1 MSDIKITTTEP
12 AKKTIKSITFRR
24 PATKNYYECYELTYK
39 DFAAKIRKDG
49 WDGKEVKDGSLIKK
63 IWEELAEETG
73 CDNAINI
80 DADVQHDGDD
90 EDWDEDD
97 AEENVWMYIHDE
109 VIYTNSFPE
118 CAEEGCVA
126 DVINEGEKCEEC
138 SKTPE
143 QKAED
148 EERHKKHKES
158 MLASLDQRAA
168 ESKKQAEEYATK
180 MDAHWT
186 ICNVES
192 IKTAVVKA
200 EQFFKPKTTGE
211 LPPMLS
217 REAMERVRNNRRCEI
232 LAEMSKLVAEL
243 EEVAKW

>member
-1 MSDIKITTTEP
+1 MSDNKITMTEP
-12 AKKTIKSITFRR
+12 AKKTIKTITFRR
-24 PATKNYYECYELTYK
+24 PATKNYCECYELTYK

-49 WDGKEVKDGSLIKK
+49 WDGKEVKDGCLIKK
-63 IWEELAEETG
+63 IWDELAEETG
-73 CDNAINI
+73 CDGVIDV

-97 AEENVWMYIHDE
+97 AEENVWEYIYNE

-118 CAEEGCVA
+118 CAEEGCIA

-148 EERHKKHKES
+148 EERIKKNTAS
-158 MLASLDQRAA
+158 MNADLERQAA
-168 ESKKQAEEYATK
+168 ESKKQAEEYKKK

-186 ICNVES
+186 VCNVES
-192 IKTAVVKA
+192 IKTAVDKA
-200 EQFFKPKTTGE
+200 KQFFKVEPTTE
-211 LPPMLS
+211 DD
-217 REAMERVRNNRRCEI
+217 EQWKIKAMRNVARHRI
-232 LAEMSKLVAEL
+232 LDQMKGLVAQL
-243 EEVAKW
+243 EEIAKW